1 MNIASL
7 GRMVLI
13 AQPEGDRPAHIVKVL
28 NNSMVDVTALMPMP
42 EHFTA
47 VKLHESRTEAVNGAL
62 HGTAIHAYWPP
73 RT

>member
-28 NNSMVDVTALMPMP
+28 TNSMVDVTALMPLP
-42 EHFTA
+42 EHMQA
-47 VKLHESRTEAVNGAL
+47 VQLHETRAEAVNGSL
-62 HGTAIHAYWPP
+62 RGTAIHAYWPP
-73 RT
+73 RV